1 MLAGACSFAY
11 ISVNRC
17 QSSLQ
22 KTIGEPLQS
31 REAAAMQASLTVMT
45 ERQRALEESI
55 YSKLDGL
62 TAVECSLMFSHRR
75 KHRSVRPALQLL
87 QTQNQLSQSLQ
98 EQFSLAQTQQSR
110 IFELLAPLH
119 PILKSVPLHID
130 IARNAILEKMPEGC
144 QCLCVDYRSGRS
156 IPSAAPSCGTP
167 SEDAE
172 PPVETR
178 KRRRISLDVSQSE
191 PNNPP
196 GRRNQYGDQ
205 PIAVEERHA
214 LHGFAW
220 KPEETST
227 PAQPLQR
234 EEGTFSA
241 VQAPSSGK
249 CDIETVSRS
258 HLIGTAQPGPMSGKC
273 GIAPPATGFAIVSR
287 GTV

>member
-1 MLAGACSFAY
+1 MLAGACSSAY

-31 REAAAMQASLTVMT
+31 REAATMQASLTVMT
-45 ERQRALEESI
+45 ERLRALEESI
-55 YSKLDGL
+55 HSKLDAL
-62 TAVECSLMFSHRR
+62 TAVECSPIFSQRR
-75 KHRSVRPALQLL
+75 MTPIRSSCVQLL

-130 IARNAILEKMPEGC
+130 IARSAILEKMPEGC
-144 QCLCVDYRSGRS
+144 QCRCVDYCSGRS
-156 IPSAAPSCGTP
+156 IPPAVPSCGTP
-167 SEDAE
+167 SENPE
-172 PPVETR
+172 PPVEAR
-178 KRRRISLDVSQSE
+178 KRRRISLDVSQSD

-196 GRRNQYGDQ
+196 GRRYQYGDQ
-205 PIAVEERHA
+205 PIAIEERHA

-220 KPEETST
+220 KPGETST
-227 PAQPLQR
+227 SAQPLQR
-234 EEGTFSA
+234 AGTFSA

-258 HLIGTAQPGPMSGKC
+258 HLIGPAQPGPMSAKC
-273 GIAPPATGFAIVSR
+273 GVTPPATGFAIVSR